1 MLHREDN
8 MTGIKADGVWW
19 GKDCIYVQQI
29 RLVREEVRFGLI
41 VVLEIAR
48 LRTKLI
54 EKERQIQEMLREK
67 TR

>member
-1 MLHREDN
+1 